1 MHCDRPAA
9 GLSRMAAVKTLLTT
23 LAAALAL
30 LVVGVAPAAAAQPCW
45 KSFLNDWVENN
56 GVIHGTYPT
65 SCYQEA
71 IRHVPPDTA
80 IYSSAIDDIRRA
92 MLLAFHTRDNGPGGG
107 PSAGN
112 GAIQQ
117 DQRYFQVSSRHR
129 RSGPFT
135 RAIDWIGPSN
145 AASVPTPLLVL
156 AGIALLLLA
165 SAAASFLA
173 RKIQARR
180 SPEEA

>member
-23 LAAALAL
+23 VAAGFAL
-30 LVVGVAPAAAAQPCW
+30 LAGGVAPAAAAQPCW
-45 KSFLNDWVENN
+45 KSVLNDWVENN

-71 IRHVPPDTA
+71 IRHIPPDTA

-92 MLLAFHTRDNGPGGG
+92 MMRAFHTRDNGPGGG
-107 PSAGN
+107 PGAGN
-112 GAIQQ
+112 GTIQQ
-117 DQRYFQVSSRHR
+117 DRYFQASSRR
-129 RSGPFT
+129 RRGGPFS

-145 AASVPTPLLVL
+145 AAAVPTPLIVL
-156 AGIALLLLA
+156 
-165 SAAASFLA
+165 
-173 RKIQARR
+173 
-180 SPEEA
+180 

>member
-1 MHCDRPAA
+1 
-9 GLSRMAAVKTLLTT
+9 MAAVKTLLST

-30 LVVGVAPAAAAQPCW
+30 LTAGVHPAAAAQPCW
-45 KSFLNDWVENN
+45 KAVLNDWVENN

-107 PSAGN
+107 PGGGN
-112 GAIQQ
+112 GTIKL
-117 DQRYFQVSSRHR
+117 DERSFQVSSEPHHRH
-129 RSGPFT
+129 GVIG
-135 RAIDWIGPSN
+135 RAIDWLGPDN
-145 AASVPTPLLVL
+145 AESVPLPLIILG
-156 AGIALLLLA
+156 AIGLLLLA
-165 SAAASFLA
+165 AGGAGYAA
-173 RKIQARR
+173 RRIQARR
-180 SPEEA
+180 LGLPVSGPPTPPET